1 MIINMG
7 HGTLVRVTA
16 GDIIALI
23 LMVVVFACVVVAYFM
38 AISSMVKAARAK
50 SDRFSAGKLWFIG
63 LFTTPVVLGLICCAI
78 KDEKSPAGAAPA
90 PAAAPASAQPAPAA
104 APATPA
110 STAPAATPA
119 PTASTQVATSAQPA
133 AQPAS
138 QPAAAL
144 QAPAE
149 GSAPAGE

>member
-16 GDIIALI
+16 GDVIALI

-78 KDEKSPAGAAPA
+78 KDEKSPA
-90 PAAAPASAQPAPAA
+90 AAAPV
-104 APATPA
+104 APATPVQ
-110 STAPAATPA
+110 PATPA
-119 PTASTQVATSAQPA
+119 PAASTQVATSAQPA

>member
-78 KDEKSPAGAAPA
+78 KDEKSPAAVAPVAPATPVQPATPA
-90 PAAAPASAQPAPAA
+90 PAAAPA
-104 APATPA
+104 
-110 STAPAATPA
+110 
-119 PTASTQVATSAQPA
+119 PA
-133 AQPAS
+133 AQTSAS
-138 QPAAAL
+138 QPASPSAAAP